1 MIFGAT
7 FFLTLYSFN
16 FIHFRL
22 QPFKITTSMCISI
35 DYTYTCMCIDGFD
48 YCRFFNIFFLW
59 KKVWDSTLYIN
70 ESCQKQLCTILSM
83 FAIKKSPLIW
93 KIFCFFLQTFF
104 YIYDLID
111 KNVYWLYINFQWCTY
126 IITCA
131 LSFDDYHGHCR
142 GHSSSSTYIILLS
155 SSLTFLS
162 STYASFPSS
171 CVFLS

>member
-35 DYTYTCMCIDGFD
+35 DYTYTCMCIDGFY
-48 YCRFFNIFFLW
+48 YCRLFNIFFYG
-59 KKVWDSTLYIN
+59 KKFEIQRYILMKVVKN
-70 ESCQKQLCTILSM
+70 NYVQFCQC
-83 FAIKKSPLIW
+83 SPLKNPLW
-93 KIFCFFLQTFF
+93 FEKYFVSFYKLFF
-104 YIYDLID
+104 IYDLID
-111 KNVYWLYINFQWCTY
+111 KNLYWLYIIFQWCTY

-131 LSFDDYHGHCR
+131 LSFDDHHGHCR